1 MSALNKINP
10 RWFVLAIIL
19 FFGAVYCSISIY
31 NHYNFRTF
39 AFDLGIKN
47 QVLWDYAHGRMN
59 YNTIMPELN
68 GKVNVLA
75 NHFEPILFLFAP
87 LYYLFGSYTLL
98 LVQIAFI
105 LIGGYGAYKYIAEI
119 SGDRIFAALGMSM
132 FYATWGIFGAL
143 SFDFHTNV
151 LAAVMVPWLF
161 FAIQRK
167 KHVIWILVLLLI
179 LLCKEN
185 VALWMVFVGFGIF
198 LHWIKDKKRRNFG
211 LFTALISAVYFVV
224 VMQYAMPY
232 FADGKL
238 PYLHFK
244 YAALGSSWTEAL
256 QTVFTRP
263 MYTFRLLFENHLP
276 GGDVAFNDKAKWQ
289 LHTFVF
295 LSGGIFL
302 LFKPQFLV
310 MLIPVF
316 AQKMFSDDAVKWSVF
331 QQYSIEFV
339 PVIILAA
346 FSFINQSKNST
357 VKILAGLL
365 IFLGAF
371 DTTKEFLGLWKPQPY
386 GTYLA
391 NFYQKS
397 HYKREI
403 PRKNINDL
411 LKVLPKKV
419 PVSATFYVLPH
430 IANRKKIYQ
439 FPEIRDAE
447 YIVAMN
453 DGYCIYPMKEGS
465 FQPTID
471 SLISSGFWKAEL
483 KTDHGYLLKRQP

>member
-10 RWFVLAIIL
+10 RWLVIGIIL
-19 FFGAVYCSISIY
+19 FFGAVYCSISLY

-59 YNTIMPELN
+59 YNTIMPELG

-87 LYYLFGSYTLL
+87 LYYIFGSYTLL
-98 LVQIAFI
+98 IVQIGFI
-105 LIGGYGAYKYIAEI
+105 LLGGYGAYKYIAEI
-119 SGDRIFAALGMSM
+119 SGDRVFAALGMAM

-151 LAAVMVPWLF
+151 LAAVIVPWLF

-167 KHVIWILVLLLI
+167 KPLLWILVLLLI

-185 VALWMVFVGFGIF
+185 MALWMIFVGLGIF

-211 LFTALISAVYFVV
+211 LFTAGISALYFVV
-224 VMQYAMPY
+224 VMKYAMP
-232 FADGKL
+232 FFSDGKL
-238 PYLHFK
+238 PYMHFK
-244 YAALGSSWTEAL
+244 YAALGSSWGEAM

-263 MYTFRLLFENHLP
+263 GYTIRLLFENHLP
-276 GGDVAFNDKAKWQ
+276 GGDLVFNDKAKWQ

-302 LFKPQFLV
+302 LLKPQFLV
-310 MLIPVF
+310 MLIPVY
-316 AQKMFSDDAVKWSVF
+316 AQKMFSDDPVKWSIF

-339 PVIILAA
+339 PIIVLAT
-346 FSFINQSKNST
+346 FTFINRSENAT
-357 VKILAGLL
+357 VKILAALL
-365 IFLGAF
+365 IFLASF
-371 DTTKEFLGLWKPQPY
+371 DTSKEFLAVWKPQPY
-386 GTYLA
+386 GMDLA
-391 NFYQKS
+391 NFYQRS

-403 PRKNINDL
+403 SRKEVRDL
-411 LKVLPKKV
+411 LKALPKKTS
-419 PVSATFYVLPH
+419 VSATFYVLPH
-430 IANRKKIYQ
+430 VADRKKIYQ
-439 FPEIRDAE
+439 FPDVRDAE
-447 YIVAMN
+447 YILTLN
-453 DGYCIYPMKEGS
+453 DGIMTYPLD
-465 FQPTID
+465 QQQYQLTVD
-471 SLISSGFWKAEL
+471 SILSTGRWKTEL
-483 KTDHGYLLKRQP
+483 KTDHGYLLKRQ